1 MIRRACLR
9 PTIALAVFS
18 LIAFGLSPNCLAQKT
33 LTWKFKKGSITNLV
47 IEQDTN
53 LQLENAGS
61 AKLATNQTQQLQTTN
76 ISWIVKD
83 VSPQGLA
90 SIEQT
95 IHRVQLDLKS
105 SVGDFVVDTNN
116 NQPLTGLGEVMAK
129 GIRPLAGSRF
139 LVKIKSDGEVAEVII
154 PEDVLKKLNEGSG
167 ALSVAGLKEI
177 AANGSLRF
185 PIKPID
191 VGENWSAQYDMD
203 IPPFGKLI
211 VNTTYQYLGEEILA
225 GRILDRIKATTAV
238 KVADAISNSGLKLT
252 SQESSGMIWFNNNNG
267 MIDHSE
273 FKQEMS
279 MNVVRPSQDP
289 AKPTL
294 DLKQIMKQTMKLK
307 YKPQQ

>member
-1 MIRRACLR
+1 MIPRACLR
-9 PTIALAVFS
+9 LTIALTAFS
-18 LIAFGLSPNCLAQKT
+18 LIAFGLCPNCLAQKT
-33 LTWKFKKGSITNLV
+33 LAWKFRKGSITNLL

-83 VSPQGLA
+83 ISPEGLA

-105 SVGDFVVDTNN
+105 SVGNFVVDTNN

-139 LVKIKSDGEVAEVII
+139 MVKTKSDGEVSEVII
-154 PEDVLKKLNEGSG
+154 PDEVLKKLNEGSG
-167 ALSVAGLKEI
+167 SLSAAGLKEI

-185 PIKPID
+185 PTKPIG
-191 VGENWSAQYDMD
+191 VGENWSAQYEMDM
-203 IPPFGKLI
+203 PPFGKLI
-211 VNTTYQYLGEEILA
+211 VSTTYQYLGEENLA
-225 GRILDRIKATTAV
+225 SRVLDRIKATTAV
-238 KVADAISNSGLKLT
+238 KVADAVSNSGLKLT
-252 SQESSGMIWFNNNNG
+252 SQESSGMVWFDNSRG

-279 MNVVRPSQDP
+279 MNVFRPSQDP
-289 AKPTL
+289 TKPSL
-294 DLKQIMKQTMKLK
+294 DLKQVMKQTMKLK
-307 YKPQQ
+307 YMPQ